1 MKEKLKTLQ
10 IIHLAITLGVAV
22 AYFFILSKDAI
33 ANFKIPTIDSDSIIF
48 VLIPVIAIVLSN
60 FMFKNMISKIDSNL
74 SDEAKINAFQTSS
87 IIRWAILEGAALV
100 LLFLKP
106 DFFIF
111 GIIIIIYLLTIRPTE
126 DKVNNDLNLTSKL

>member
-10 IIHLAITLGVAV
+10 IIHLAITMGVAV
-22 AYFFILSKDAI
+22 AYFFVLTKDTI
-33 ANFKIPTIDSDSIIF
+33 ANFKISTIDSNSIVF
-48 VLIPVIAIVLSN
+48 VLIPVMAIVLSN
-60 FMFKNMISKIDSNL
+60 FMFKNMISKIDSNV
-74 SDEAKINAFQTSS
+74 SIENKIGVYQTSS

-111 GIIIIIYLLTIRPTE
+111 GIIIIVYLLTIRPTE
-126 DKVNNDLNLTSKL
+126 DKVNNDLNLTSKH